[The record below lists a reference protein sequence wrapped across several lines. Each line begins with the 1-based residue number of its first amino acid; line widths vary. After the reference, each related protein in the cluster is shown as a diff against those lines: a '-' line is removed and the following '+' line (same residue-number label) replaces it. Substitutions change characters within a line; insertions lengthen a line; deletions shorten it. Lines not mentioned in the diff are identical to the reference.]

1 MKKLLFFVFVVMS
14 VMLLS
19 FSASAKNQVT
29 SIDAEIIINDDGSAD
44 IYQTWQCNFD
54 SDTEVYY
61 FFPDEGKY
69 KISEFAVADENGVYD
84 FVADWDTSL
93 SFNEKANKCGIIP
106 YSDGY
111 ELCWGITE
119 YGEKNYYISFRIDN
133 LVTAYKDVD
142 ATYFCLFSKNV
153 STRPTDISVK
163 ISLANGKEFKKGSFD
178 DGVFSQYGNCDI
190 FSLRHSGEDIYEKSC
205 YLRKTTTPLE
215 SDEHMAF
222 RVYLKKDLITPL
234 TTEKKKAKIN
244 SDFLD
249 KYYFGK
255 DIPEK
260 SSSKWYEDEYFL
272 LIFALVISVGVP
284 FALILLWKIFNKLY
298 LSSVTKKPEICK
310 SEPTFGIEGAYLM
323 LKDFE
328 LSDDENLLSLM
339 LLDLMSA
346 GIISPIMPD
355 KDDPI
360 PISKG
365 NVKFS
370 INTIASEDALTD
382 TQKEF
387 YRFLSLSAK
396 DDRILDP
403 WEITIR
409 AQDNFYTIRK
419 IMEKYLSEAEHKIN
433 ISDIKGSQKLFKGA
447 LSYTAKGKQE
457 VRNILGYKKYITEYS
472 LHNAVNY
479 YGYDQWQTPMR
490 YSVILGEST
499 KIREEL
505 EKSYP
510 AENNNITLY
519 ALNILFAQQ
528 AAKLMYKAI
537 RHSEGNYSSTRY
549 GTVSGHYYRTAS
561 YRSSGSYRGGG
572 RGFGGGSFGGGSRGG
587 RSGGGTR

>member
-1 MKKLLFFVFVVMS
+1 MKKLLILAVVICS
-14 VMLLS
+14 VILLS
-19 FSASAKNQVT
+19 FTAAANVVSD
-29 SIDAEIIINDDGSAD
+29 IDAEIVINDDGSAD
-44 IYQTWQCNFD
+44 FYQTWRCNL
-54 SDTEVYY
+54 SEKTEVYY

-69 KISEFAVADENGVYD
+69 KISNFKVADEDKTYTYIS
-84 FVADWDTSL
+84 DWDTSL
-93 SFNEKANKCGIIP
+93 SFEGKAGKCGILT
-106 YSDGY
+106 YDDGY

-119 YGEKNYYISFRIDN
+119 YGDKTYTISFTIDN
-133 LVTAYKDVD
+133 LVTAYNDAD

-153 STRPTDISVK
+153 NTRPTDVSVK
-163 ISLANGKEFKKGSFD
+163 ISLANGKELKKGSFD

-205 YLRKTTTPLE
+205 YLRKTTTALE

-249 KYYFGK
+249 KYYFSK
-255 DIPEK
+255 DTPEK
-260 SSSKWYEDEYFL
+260 SSSKWYEDEFFL
-272 LIFALVISVGVP
+272 LIFALVISVGGP
-284 FALILLWKIFNKLY
+284 LALILLWKIFNKLY

-339 LLDLMSA
+339 LLDLMNA
-346 GIISPIMPD
+346 GVISPIMPD
-355 KDDPI
+355 QDDPI

-370 INTIASEDALTD
+370 INTIASEDTLTD

-396 DDRILDP
+396 EDRILDP

-457 VRNILGYKKYITEYS
+457 VRNILGYKKYLTEYS
-472 LHNAVNY
+472 LHNTVNY

-510 AENNNITLY
+510 AENDNITLY

>member
-1 MKKLLFFVFVVMS
+1 MKKLLIFAVVICS
-14 VMLLS
+14 VMLMS
-19 FSASAKNQVT
+19 FTAAATNQVT
-29 SIDAEIIINDDGSAD
+29 SIDADIIINDDGSAEF
-44 IYQTWQCNFD
+44 YQTWQCNF
-54 SDTEVYY
+54 SQDTEVYY

-69 KISEFAVADENGVYD
+69 EISNLVVWDEDKIYETVS
-84 FVADWDTSL
+84 DWDTSL
-93 SFNEKANKCGIIP
+93 SFEGKAGKCGILE
-106 YSDGY
+106 YGDGY

-119 YGEKNYYISFRIDN
+119 YGTKTYYVYFKIDN
-133 LVTAYKDVD
+133 LVTAYKDAD

-153 STRPTDISVK
+153 NTRPTDVSLRLSLSNGKKLVDGLIFDEGK
-163 ISLANGKEFKKGSFD
+163 FLEDGNCEFISLGCS
-178 DGVFSQYGNCDI
+178 
-190 FSLRHSGEDIYEKSC
+190 
-205 YLRKTTTPLE
+205 
-215 SDEHMAF
+215 SDEIIKNGAYLAETTSPLRSTEQMAF
-222 RVYLKKDLITPL
+222 KFIFEKGLINPL
-234 TTEKKKAKIN
+234 TIQKKKADKI
-244 SDFLD
+244 SSEFYD
-249 KYYFGK
+249 KYYFSK

-272 LIFALVISVGVP
+272 LIFALVISVGGP

-339 LLDLMSA
+339 LLDLMNA
-346 GIISPIMPD
+346 GVISPIMPD

-387 YRFLSLSAK
+387 YKFLSLSAK

-403 WEITIR
+403 WEIKIR

-433 ISDIKGSQKLFKGA
+433 ISDIKGSQKIFKGA
-447 LSYTAKGKQE
+447 LSYTPNGKQE
-457 VRNILGYKKYITEYS
+457 VRKILGYKKYITEYS

-479 YGYDQWQTPMR
+479 FDYDHWQTPMR
-490 YSVILGEST
+490 YSVIFGESH
-499 KIREEL
+499 KIRKEL
-505 EKSYP
+505 SKVYP
-510 AENNNITLY
+510 AEKANLDKWS
-519 ALNILFAQQ
+519 LNILFAQQ
-528 AAKLMYKAI
+528 TAKLMVKNMK
-537 RHSEGNYSSTRY
+537 HSEKGGNYSSSAR
-549 GTVSGHYYRTAS
+549 YYRPTTYGS
-561 YRSSGSYRGGG
+561 SYRGGG
-572 RGFGGGSFGGGSRGG
+572 GFGGGSFGGGSRGG